1 MIFQKL
7 FFRKLWW
14 DGRIG
19 HSTYLM
25 YFLVFVNFILISYNF
40 LIEGN
45 SIFEKYFPNLLLF
58 SVIFIISY
66 IPISIII
73 GRWHTEN
80 QISIEM
86 TMKHSEDPILAKMF
100 RTLLDSK
107 TGNSLNDEIQEFKK
121 LLKDIE
127 KKYE

>member
-1 MIFQKL
+1 M
-7 FFRKLWW
+7 
-14 DGRIG
+14 
-19 HSTYLM
+19 
-25 YFLVFVNFILISYNF
+25 FVNFLLISYNF

-45 SIFEKYFPNLLLF
+45 SIFEIYFPNLLLF
-58 SVIFIISY
+58 SIIFIILY

-80 QISIEM
+80 QISVEM

-100 RTLLDSK
+100 RTLLDAK
-107 TGNSLNDEIQEFKK
+107 TGDFSNNEIEVFKNF
-121 LLKDIE
+121 LKDIE